1 VITNCDTRFPL
12 RVALLAFKKSLSS
25 SDAVK
30 LSAWVE
36 GTDHC
41 DGTWL
46 GVQCLSRKP
55 KRVYMLDLS
64 DQGML
69 FPVSSIDFAALP
81 ALQVLWLQGNSI
93 TDNLQ
98 AFAVPGSFSRLVE
111 LRMHD
116 AGLTGTL
123 PSSLPTKLK
132 RLHLQNNQ
140 LSGTLPAELS
150 ALDLEV
156 LLLDNNNLQGSVPES
171 WKGLTK
177 LKAL

>member
-1 VITNCDTRFPL
+1 MRA
-12 RVALLAFKKSLSS
+12 ALLAFKKSLSS

-30 LSAWVE
+30 LSSWVE

-55 KRVYMLDLS
+55 KRVYMIDLS

-69 FPVSSIDFAALP
+69 LPLSSINFAALP

-93 TDNLQ
+93 TDGLQ
-98 AFAVPGSFSRLVE
+98 VFAAPGSFSRLVE

-116 AGLTGTL
+116 TGLSGTL
-123 PSSLPTKLK
+123 PSSLPAKLK
-132 RLHLQNNQ
+132 RLHLQRNQ

-156 LLLDNNNLQGSVPES
+156 LLLDTNNLQGSVPES
-171 WKGLTK
+171 WKGMSK
-177 LKAL
+177 LKTL